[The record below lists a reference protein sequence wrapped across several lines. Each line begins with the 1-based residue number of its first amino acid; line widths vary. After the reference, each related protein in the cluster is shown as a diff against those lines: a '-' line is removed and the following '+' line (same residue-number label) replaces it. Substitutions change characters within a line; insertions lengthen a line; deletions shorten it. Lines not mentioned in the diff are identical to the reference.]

1 MPEHERL
8 AQEAAAI
15 SRLQAEAEQGSDAA
29 LREVDE
35 RRADLNES
43 ALESIHAVLDGRDWS
58 PDTPESIATILR
70 AIGLGVRDVSEVDE
84 IEVDAEH

>member
-1 MPEHERL
+1 MYAHERL

-15 SRLQAEAEQGSDAA
+15 SRLQAEAEQGSESA

-43 ALESIHAVLDGRDWS
+43 ALEAIQAVVDGRDWN
-58 PDTPESIATILR
+58 PNTPESIAKILR
-70 AIGLGVRDVSEVDE
+70 AIGLQVRDVSE
-84 IEVDAEH
+84 IEVDVEP